1 MSNNP
6 TTQSP
11 VSDVS
16 IPSDTH
22 NPFNLTVDMRWDL
35 SEIFCTAF
43 HVHKRDYLEYKQD
56 LKDHLVKENRNEEH
70 DAVLI
75 SLCNFSEGYM
85 SKVAKTYQSLTGSD
99 FWLEEFDKVI
109 QEGEIITTDNT

>member
-1 MSNNP
+1 MSNNL

-35 SEIFCTAF
+35 SEVFCTAF
-43 HVHKRDYLEYKQD
+43 HVHKRDYLERNQD
-56 LKDHLVKENRNEEH
+56 LKDHLAKEDRNEKH
-70 DAVLI
+70 DEVLI
-75 SLCNFSEGYM
+75 SLRDFAEHYM
-85 SKVAKTYQSLTGSD
+85 RKTAIAYQQLTGSN
-99 FWLEEFDKVI
+99 FWLEDFNEVI
-109 QEGEIITTDNT
+109 QEGETIITDNT